1 MTDAKN
7 STCNSPRPAS
17 ARSHRSH
24 RVRHL
29 NPDDSRESD
38 INTDDSVDISEESNE
53 EREQEEKKAIAE

>member
-17 ARSHRSH
+17 TRSHRSH

-53 EREQEEKKAIAE
+53 ERE